1 MTLLPHLAARL
12 FGVPLA
18 IHRPKLD
25 VILAVLGPRVAY
37 TASYPNSPADLA
49 APLAYSPPTRSP
61 PLAAPGVAVIPIH
74 GTLVRRTVGLEAESG
89 LTSYAALAAQLDAA
103 LANPE
108 VGAILLDVDSP
119 GGESSGVFDLADR
132 IRAATQVKPVWA
144 VANDMAFSAAY
155 ALASAASKVFVSRT
169 GGVGSI
175 GVIAMHVDQSEKD
188 AQDGVRYTAVF
199 AGDRKNDLNPHE
211 PISGEAHAF
220 LKAEVHRIYGL
231 FVETVAR
238 HRGLEPALVR
248 DTEAGL
254 FFGQA
259 AVAMGLADAL
269 GTFEDALTQLA
280 ASVSPR
286 PKADT
291 AASGLAAGAGPVRP
305 SDLCPS
311 LPMESRMN
319 EQDESAVTNRDAN
332 HDTNRDADHKEMAP
346 APDPNLTASA
356 ATMASSMADAI
367 EIAQTCTL
375 AGRTELI
382 AGFLEAHATPAQ
394 VRSQLLA
401 AQADASPE
409 IVSRIDPLAAVTA
422 AQAGHPGA
430 AHNPLVQAV
439 KSRLGQP

>member
-1 MTLLPHLAARL
+1 MHVLSHLTARL
-12 FGVPLA
+12 YGVPLA

-25 VILAVLGPRVAY
+25 VILAVLGPRIGL
-37 TASYPNSPADLA
+37 TDLA
-49 APLAYSPPTRSP
+49 APSGFTPPARP
-61 PLAAPGVAVIPIH
+61 AATQATKVAVIPIH

-89 LTSYAALAAQLDAA
+89 LTSYAGLATQLDAA
-103 LANPE
+103 LASPD
-108 VGAILLDVDSP
+108 VAAILLDIDSP
-119 GGESSGVFDLADR
+119 GGESGGVFDLADR
-132 IRAATQVKPVWA
+132 IRAATQIKPVWA

-211 PISGEAHAF
+211 PISSEAHAF
-220 LKAEVHRIYGL
+220 LKSEVNRVYGL

-238 HRGLEPALVR
+238 NRGIEASAVR

-259 AVAMGLADAL
+259 AVAIGLADAI
-269 GTFEDALTQLA
+269 GTFDDAFAQLLESVSPLPNLA
-280 ASVSPR
+280 ASH
-286 PKADT
+286 
-291 AASGLAAGAGPVRP
+291 SGSLHNLQLGFSMNDRTNSAPSARP
-305 SDLCPS
+305 SPTLAGTSC
-311 LPMESRMN
+311 E
-319 EQDESAVTNRDAN
+319 
-332 HDTNRDADHKEMAP
+332 P
-346 APDPNLTASA
+346 AA
-356 ATMASSMADAI
+356 ATEMTVHDAV
-367 EIAQTCTL
+367 EVAQICTL

-382 AGFLEAHATPAQ
+382 AGFLEAHASPAK

-409 IVSRIDPLAAVTA
+409 ILSRIAPDAAASTA
-422 AQAGHPGA
+422 AS
-430 AHNPLVQAV
+430 NPLLDAAKQLTA
-439 KSRLGQP
+439 KSASLKKEF